1 MVMNYV
7 DMSLLCHRESLAGAC
22 SREWIPRMPLHEH
35 IPHKLSI
42 IKPCKSW
49 IKVVIRWCYDVVACD
64 FVNFKAELRR
74 AEVESHYDEP
84 LWTRRIQE
92 KRARFVYLS
101 FLRSSLIH
109 LFQTKALTL
118 KDSTRFTKLY
128 NPRST
133 WWQECKFKLHNQE
146 PMPETGLPELF

>member
-1 MVMNYV
+1 M
-7 DMSLLCHRESLAGAC
+7 LL
-22 SREWIPRMPLHEH
+22 
-35 IPHKLSI
+35 
-42 IKPCKSW
+42 
-49 IKVVIRWCYDVVACD
+49 ACD

-133 WWQECKFKLHNQE
+133 W
-146 PMPETGLPELF
+146 